1 MPLTPQELLA
11 KVAKAKEKAAQS
23 ENNRG
28 GNFPST
34 SFLPDG
40 EHVIRFLNDPSNEIY
55 REFHAYGAGRKAL
68 IDPSYLDKSLL
79 PEGFKD
85 RLKEIAEETGRWKL
99 KSRYCFL
106 IYGYLVATSNPGEYW
121 KPNQL
126 YLIIG
131 DGKLRTA
138 FLKAMETY
146 ADDIPEQFILSLDP
160 KSSGNPFQCS
170 VVKGQGGS
178 INLMFKIGNKS
189 VVPPID
195 VTKGYIPLEDAYVTT
210 KSFNKEKWDERVQEY
225 EVEYADYLEKV
236 AAGLEGP
243 GADDQAANAAASEA
257 SANAS
262 SSAGQETKTE
272 TNTTENAAQNT
283 AAAASTEQATTTQAE
298 QAAPGANKVTDEN
311 DPWANF
317 NS

>member
-34 SFLPDG
+34 SFLPEG
-40 EHVIRFLNDPSNEIY
+40 EHVIRFLNDPANEIY

-106 IYGYLVATSNPGEYW
+106 IYGFLVSTDSPGEYW

-195 VTKGYIPLEDAYVTT
+195 ITKGYIPLDDAYVTT

-243 GADDQAANAAASEA
+243 GVDNQAENAANETPA
-257 SANAS
+257 AS
-262 SSAGQETKTE
+262 SSAEKETKTE
-272 TNTTENAAQNT
+272 TTTTVDQSAQNT
-283 AAAASTEQATTTQAE
+283 DAAASQQATTTQAE
-298 QAAPGANKVTDEN
+298 QAAPGANKVSDDS